1 MRTLLRSLAD
11 SLEGCACSMTAD
23 LCDALR
29 SSDGPTRLKASEPGP
44 VSSALD
50 QLLIAGSPDCHPLLT
65 EIQRVRGAL
74 AWYRARR
81 ERVPEAV
88 GARLF
93 FVELLGPDGM
103 LFCDRCRVGLLLMM
117 PESSYPEHAHAAEEL
132 YLVLSGTAQWQ
143 GGNGKRS
150 ALPPGSF
157 IHHPSGQHHAM
168 RTGGEAL
175 LAVWGWTG
183 DIGFESYSIEAGP

>member
-1 MRTLLRSLAD
+1 MRPLLRSLAD
-11 SLEGCACSMTAD
+11 SLEDCVHPMTAD

-29 SSDGPTRLKASEPGP
+29 SAGGPMRLTPNEPDLIGP
-44 VSSALD
+44 VLD
-50 QLLIAGSPDCHPLLT
+50 QVLIVDSPDCHPLLA
-65 EIQRVRGAL
+65 EILRVRGAL
-74 AWYRARR
+74 AWYRARI
-81 ERVPEAV
+81 ERVPKAI

-93 FVELLGPDGM
+93 FVELFGPDGM

-143 GGNGKRS
+143 GRNGEQS

-157 IHHPSGQHHAM
+157 IHHPSGQRHAM
-168 RTGGEAL
+168 RTGGDAL

-183 DIGFESYSIEAGP
+183 DIGFESYRIEAGP